1 MPQGCFIQCV
11 DDADALN
18 QLHNAKT
25 QMQNLGIGHWVKMEI
40 TSQADQLGLL
50 FVLERETAHQRL
62 PEFNTLALREQF
74 QLVTC
79 SEKEALVREV
89 MLAMLTSPLLLT
101 FPSYAEFLSAQNMR
115 LSIAL
120 NAQKT
125 AMAFK
130 TDMVDRPQAYWT
142 YSNDHGF
149 ILRPEASLIEALK
162 VTTQPDLS
170 GQLYG
175 FSCYRATEYVILLAI
190 AQEAQ
195 NHHPEL
201 LSALETQWR
210 QSAVMSGKFHDVFLR
225 EYGSND
231 APLPKFWFV
240 PGDRVWFRNPDDASS
255 DVPGYEGSWVIYLG
269 NGLFANF
276 WRPDQ
281 PYDLVTKCLEIYHWR
296 HGVFTDEHNNL
307 KMDECKVDQLVAL
320 SKQDSL
326 GLQKI
331 CERMMRLRDPQG
343 IYADG
348 GCMDNTRESPRWV
361 RPNTTDIR
369 LPDAPLGSSFQH

>member
-18 QLHNAKT
+18 QLHHAKT
-25 QMQNLGIGHWVKMEI
+25 QMQTLGIGHWVKMEI

-50 FVLERETAHQRL
+50 CVLERETAHQRL
-62 PEFNTLALREQF
+62 PEFNTLALRQQF

-149 ILRPEASLIEALK
+149 TLRPDASLIEALK

-170 GQLYG
+170 GQ
-175 FSCYRATEYVILLAI
+175 
-190 AQEAQ
+190 
-195 NHHPEL
+195 
-201 LSALETQWR
+201 ALEAQWR

-307 KMDECKVDQLVAL
+307 QMDECKVDQLVAL